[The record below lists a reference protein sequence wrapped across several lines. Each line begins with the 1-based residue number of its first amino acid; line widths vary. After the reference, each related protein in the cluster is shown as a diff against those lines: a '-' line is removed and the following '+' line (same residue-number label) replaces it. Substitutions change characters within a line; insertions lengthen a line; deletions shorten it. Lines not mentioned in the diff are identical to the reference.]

1 MNDARAL
8 SRDVALLAGSLGDL
22 VQMDVMGRVA
32 AQNLEALFALGVAR
46 SDPQQESAVV
56 QMLIE
61 MLGVLVTDV
70 ARQSCRDQT
79 AGSAGNRRCNKY
91 TEQRATGGRHREAAE
106 HCRHVDAGADDG
118 ALRIADRFV
127 GDVADARDFW
137 IVLELG
143 GRLMR
148 GTELRGDRVLMGEH
162 INVGMVEA
170 DRQQIVNGR
179 LEGFNIV
186 ENRDWPP
193 S

>member
-8 SRDVALLAGSLGDL
+8 SRDVPLLAGSLGDL

-46 SDPQQESAVV
+46 SDPQQESPVV

-91 TEQRATGGRHREAAE
+91 TEQRVTGGRRT
-106 HCRHVDAGADDG
+106 
-118 ALRIADRFV
+118 LP
-127 GDVADARDFW
+127 AR
-137 IVLELG
+137 
-143 GRLMR
+143 RR
-148 GTELRGDRVLMGEH
+148 RR
-162 INVGMVEA
+162 
-170 DRQQIVNGR
+170 R
-179 LEGFNIV
+179 
-186 ENRDWPP
+186 
-193 S
+193 